1 MLCYVRWADSLRLCC
16 CVFICLQ
23 AHRATDSSV
32 LALRR
37 SRSSWLS
44 TLLRLALLLLAA
56 LAFQYALGAGLL
68 KQYEPA
74 LQPVVQQLQPLLDV
88 LQPVTEAVEPFV
100 QQAAAK
106 AQGLIGA

>member
-1 MLCYVRWADSLRLCC
+1 MSSL
-16 CVFICLQ
+16 V
-23 AHRATDSSV
+23 
-32 LALRR
+32 
-37 SRSSWLS
+37 
-44 TLLRLALLLLAA
+44 RLALLLLVAA

-88 LQPVTEAVEPFV
+88 LQPVTDAVEPFV

-106 AQGLIGA
+106 VQGLIGA